1 MNKYKKI
8 GLTALAGS
16 LVATSAFAGELGV
29 SGSASM
35 NVEHTNGGAANSGKT
50 FSMGNSVKFSGSGE
64 LDNGMTVSL
73 SFELD
78 QGDDSTTNAA
88 QLYSGGPFDGHS
100 VSISSDTL
108 GKLTLSGEGG
118 KSSTALYD
126 TSAAGDLWDNY
137 DAEDGIEPEETGTA
151 DNMLLYTLPSFVDG
165 LSLNASYEPTKGG
178 VASATQFGA
187 SYSGIDGLTVSYA
200 TGDDSNAQS
209 DPSTG
214 TVLKASYAYGPVTLA
229 YSDYEFD
236 KTGDTGSIDM
246 NGYKVTYTVNDEI
259 SLAYATED
267 LDEVGKAET
276 ASYDEVSVSYT
287 TGGMTL
293 SASMGEADNR
303 DGTTTATMDNERWYL
318 GASFAF

>member
-78 QGDDSTTNAA
+78 QGDDSNHETA
-88 QLYSGGPFDGHS
+88 PFDGHS
-100 VSISSDTL
+100 VTVSSDTL
-108 GKLTLSGEGG
+108 GTIKFSGEGG
-118 KSSTALYD
+118 KSSTAAID

-137 DAEDGIEPEETGTA
+137 DDEEMEPTETGTS
-151 DNMLLYTLPSFVDG
+151 DNMFMYTLPAMVDG
-165 LSLNASYEPTKGG
+165 ISANVSYEPTGSG
-178 VASATQFGA
+178 TESAIQYGIT
-187 SYSGIDGLTVSYA
+187 YSGIDGLSVSYA
-200 TGDDSNAQS
+200 TGDDSTPVG
-209 DPSTG
+209 DPGSAS
-214 TVLKASYAYGPVTLA
+214 VFKASYAYGPVTIA
-229 YSDYEFD
+229 YSDFEYD
-236 KTGDTGSIDM
+236 TTGTSSDDDM
-246 NGYKVTYTVNDEI
+246 EGAKITYTVSDEI
-259 SLAYATED
+259 SVSYATE
-267 LDEVGKAET
+267 EVKTGSLLTAEYKEM
-276 ASYDEVSVSYT
+276 AVDYT
-287 TGGMTL
+287 SGGMTI
-293 SASMGEADNR
+293 SASMGEVDDR
-303 DGTTTATMDNERWYL
+303 DGTTAAIEDQERWYL

>member
-78 QGDDSTTNAA
+78 QGDDSAAANTTV
-88 QLYSGGPFDGHS
+88 LSGAPFDGHS
-100 VSISSDTL
+100 VTVSSDTL
-108 GKLTLSGEGG
+108 GTIKFSGEGG
-118 KSSTALYD
+118 KSSTSAID

-137 DAEDGIEPEETGTA
+137 DDEEGNEPKETGTS
-151 DNMLLYTLPSFVDG
+151 DNMFMYTLPSLMDGLSANVSYEPSGTNTFTAIQYGVGYTGIDG
-165 LSLNASYEPTKGG
+165 LSLS
-178 VASATQFGA
+178 F
-187 SYSGIDGLTVSYA
+187 A
-200 TGDDSNAQS
+200 TGDDSDSS
-209 DPSTG
+209 DNPGEG
-214 TVLKASYAYGPVTLA
+214 TVLKGSYAYGPVTLA
-229 YSDYEFD
+229 YSDFAYD
-236 KTGDTGSIDM
+236 ATGTASDVDMTGV
-246 NGYKVTYTVNDEI
+246 KVTYTVSDELSI
-259 SLAYATED
+259 SYANE
-267 LDEVGKAET
+267 EIEKGAEET
-276 ASYDEVSVSYT
+276 AEYDEMSIDYT
-287 TGGMTL
+287 TGGMTI
-293 SASMGEADNR
+293 SASMGEAKNI
-303 DGTTTATMDNERWYL
+303 DGTTTATEDRERWYL

>member
-35 NVEHTNGGAANSGKT
+35 NVEHTNGGAANAGKT
-50 FSMGNSVKFSGSGE
+50 FSMGNSVVFSGSGE

-78 QGDDSTTNAA
+78 QGDDSTTAGAA
-88 QLYSGGPFDGHS
+88 YSGGPFDGHS

-137 DAEDGIEPEETGTA
+137 DAEDGSEPEETGTA

-200 TGDDSNAQS
+200 TGDDSDAQS

-229 YSDYEFD
+229 YSDYEYD
-236 KTGDTGSIDM
+236 KTGNTGSIDM
-246 NGYKVTYTVNDEI
+246 NGYKVTYTVTDEL
-259 SLAYATED
+259 SLAYASED

>member
-29 SGSASM
+29 SGSASI

-50 FSMGNSVKFSGSGE
+50 FSMGNSVVFSGSGE

-78 QGDDSTTNAA
+78 QADNGNHETA
-88 QLYSGGPFDGHS
+88 PFDGHS
-100 VSISSDTL
+100 VTVSSDTL
-108 GKLTLSGEGG
+108 GTLKFSGEGG
-118 KSSTALYD
+118 KSSTANID

-137 DAEDGIEPEETGTA
+137 DAEDGIEPVETGTA

-200 TGDDSNAQS
+200 TGDDSDAQS

-229 YSDYEFD
+229 YSDYEYD
-236 KTGDTGSIDM
+236 KTGNTGSIDM
-246 NGYKVTYTVNDEI
+246 NGYKVTYTVTDEL
-259 SLAYATED
+259 SLAYASED